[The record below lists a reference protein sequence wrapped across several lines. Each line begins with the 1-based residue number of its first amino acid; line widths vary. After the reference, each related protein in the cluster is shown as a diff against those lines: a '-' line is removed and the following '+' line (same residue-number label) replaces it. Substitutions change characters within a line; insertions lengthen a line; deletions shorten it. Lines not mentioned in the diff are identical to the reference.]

1 MKEEN
6 NSPRVYTEIP
16 LLLVVGRCR
25 LVDKVKVVT
34 LQSQVCN
41 RGYRYYSAMIAAV
54 VIVINIGIERIDF

>member
-6 NSPRVYTEIP
+6 NSPKVFTEIP
-16 LLLVVGRCR
+16 LLLVVGQYR

-41 RGYRYYSAMIAAV
+41 G
-54 VIVINIGIERIDF
+54 G